1 MVKVLVAG
9 DRFILP
15 EILLEAL
22 SRHVPDAETVVIKG
36 EWPVSPFVRI
46 AEVDEA
52 EGDEDELI
60 AALDGCEVA
69 LVHASPFTEKV
80 IAAVAPTLKLI
91 TVGRGGPVNINV
103 PAATRYGV
111 RVSNAPGRNA
121 TATAEHSVAMILA
134 AVRQLVDRHNELVAG
149 EWRGDYYCYENVA
162 PEVRGSTVGLIGHG
176 AVGSRV
182 AATLHAMGAQVL
194 AYDPYVPAEDMP
206 GIEKV
211 EDLDEVLRRCSILTL
226 HPRLNDETRGMIG
239 AEQIALLPP
248 GSILVNCARPPILD
262 YDALCDALDS
272 GHLYAAAADVLPAEP
287 LPAGHR
293 LLHTER
299 LIVTPHLA
307 GASRQSAQLAAKLGA
322 ADIARYVA
330 GEPLKHALN

>member
-1 MVKVLVAG
+1 VVKVLVAG

-22 SRHVPDAETVVIKG
+22 SRHVPDAETAVIKG
-36 EWPVSPFVRI
+36 NWPVSPFVQI
-46 AEVDEA
+46 GEVYEA

-69 LVHASPFTEKV
+69 FVHASPFTEKV
-80 IAAVAPTLKLI
+80 IAATAGRLKLI

-103 PAATRYGV
+103 PAATRHGV

-149 EWRGDYYCYENVA
+149 QWRGDYYAYENVA
-162 PEVRGSTVGLIGHG
+162 PEVRGSIVGLIGHG

-182 AATLHAMGAQVL
+182 GATLHAMGAQVL
-194 AYDPYVPAEDMP
+194 AYDPYVAAEDMP

-211 EDLDEVLRRCSILTL
+211 EDLNDLLRRSSILTL

-239 AEQIALLPP
+239 AEQIALLPA

-272 GHLYAAAADVLPAEP
+272 GHLYAAAADVLPEEP

-293 LLHTER
+293 LLRTER

-307 GASRQSAQLAAKLGA
+307 GASRQSAQLAAELGA

-330 GEPLKHALN
+330 GEPLQHALN

>member
-1 MVKVLVAG
+1 MTKILVAG

-22 SRHVPDAETVVIKG
+22 ARHVPDAETTIIKG
-36 EWPVSPFVRI
+36 QWPVSPFVQI
-46 AEVDEA
+46 GEVHEA
-52 EGDEDELI
+52 EGDEDVLI
-60 AALDGCEVA
+60 RALNGCEVA
-69 LVHASPFTEKV
+69 FVHASPFTEKV
-80 IAAVAPTLKLI
+80 LAAVAPTLKLI

-103 PAATRYGV
+103 PAATAHGI

-134 AVRQLVDRHNELVAG
+134 AVRQLVDRHNELVRG
-149 EWRGDYYCYENVA
+149 EWRADYYCYENVA
-162 PEVRGSTVGLIGHG
+162 PEVRGSMVGLIGYG

-182 AATLHAMGAQVL
+182 ASTLDAMGAHVL
-194 AYDPYVPAEDMP
+194 AYDPYVAADDMP
-206 GIEKV
+206 HAEKTDDL
-211 EDLDEVLRRCSILTL
+211 EDLLRSAQILTL

-239 AEQIALLPP
+239 AEQIALLPE
-248 GSILVNCARPPILD
+248 GAILVNCARPPILD

-287 LPAGHR
+287 LPPEHR
-293 LLHTER
+293 LLHTDR

-307 GASRQSAQLAAKLGA
+307 GASRQSAQLAAEKGA
-322 ADIARYVA
+322 ADIARFLR
-330 GEPLKHALN
+330 GEPLQYALN